1 MKITITQIIM
11 TYVVLGLVFVGFI
24 GFIRSEDDV
33 VLSDW
38 VNMEDYQCI
47 ASSSSISGAQ
57 DFSYHINGISFLNFL
72 SHLYGDPD
80 VIWDLNSDNSVDVI
94 DLLAVLG
101 GYGVPITYDPVDLD
115 LDNFVYNVT
124 FGEGNNMFD
133 PVYDSINGQQIDFV
147 FYKTT
152 PYDEDDV
159 FIQENPNSF
168 QLDVVTGSESYIYIF
183 VSNNYP

>member
-1 MKITITQIIM
+1 MNPLLKMQLTVSLLSIFMI
-11 TYVVLGLVFVGFI
+11 VSAAWAFK
-24 GFIRSEDDV
+24 SDDV

-38 VNMEDYQCI
+38 VNMDDYQCI

-57 DFSYHINGISFLNFL
+57 DFQYHINGISFLNFL

-80 VIWDLNSDNSVDVI
+80 VTWDLNSDNSVDVI

-101 GYGVPITYDPVDLD
+101 GYGNPIQYDPVELD
-115 LDNFVYNVT
+115 FSNFVYNVT

-133 PVYDSINGQQIDFV
+133 PVYDSINGQPIAFT

-168 QLDVVTGSESYIYIF
+168 RLDVVTTTESYIYIF
-183 VSNNYP
+183 ILNNYP